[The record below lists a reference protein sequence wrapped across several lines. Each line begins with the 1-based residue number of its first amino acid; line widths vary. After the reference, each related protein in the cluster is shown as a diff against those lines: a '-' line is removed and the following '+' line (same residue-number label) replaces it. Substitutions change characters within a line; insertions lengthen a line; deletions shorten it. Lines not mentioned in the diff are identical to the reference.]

1 MMKTFDIRNSKL
13 IGPITVVII
22 LGLMYWLDI
31 ILISWRRQAFQTFNI
46 KPFFYFNIALLIL
59 FAILVIFLAWL
70 LLIYSQPSWVTLV
83 FCLLTDTIIL
93 GLQVF
98 FIAPPG
104 FLASILNH
112 PAITVGFY
120 AISGRGFESI
130 TLRAGA
136 FVLVIGLVSLF
147 CKIRETISQNNGT
160 NLRFWRS

>member
-13 IGPITVVII
+13 IGPITVVTI
-22 LGLMYWLDI
+22 LGLLYWLDI
-31 ILISWRRQAFQTFNI
+31 ILISWRKQAFQTFNI

-70 LLIYSQPSWVTLV
+70 LLIYSQSSWVTPI
-83 FCLLTDTIIL
+83 FCLLTGTIIL
-93 GLQVF
+93 GPQVI

-104 FLASILNH
+104 FIAPILNH
-112 PAITVGFY
+112 PAITVLFY

-130 TLRAGA
+130 PLHAGV
-136 FVLVIGLVSLF
+136 FVLVIGLIGLVR
-147 CKIRETISQNNGT
+147 KIRETTSQDNGT